1 MKIKVLAM
9 PFQITD
15 IVGIIRNQNITSVK
29 NPEKQSMQRPTKEQI
44 RELPLYVG
52 LDFYNIEIIENERD
66 AAKVL
71 NELENEVCLGF
82 DTESKPIF
90 LKGEI
95 SPGPTLIQLATQS
108 KAFLFPARFPAAIA
122 CAKSILCNPSIKK
135 VGFGISGDIKELRTK
150 LDINIVNTLDLS
162 TKLKSLIKDKN
173 RIGARSGVAMVLK
186 SRLGKGAQKSNWG
199 AYPLRKNQILYAA
212 NDAHSAICVENTL
225 LNADLD

>member
-1 MKIKVLAM
+1 MM
-9 PFQITD
+9 RFQVVYIEGM
-15 IVGIIRNQNITSVK
+15 IQNQNITPMK
-29 NPEKQSMQRPTKEQI
+29 NPVRLSMQRPSKEQI

-52 LDFYNIEIIENERD
+52 LDFSNIEIIESEHD
-66 AAKVL
+66 AAKAL
-71 NELENEVCLGF
+71 NELKNEVRLGF

-122 CAKSILCNPSIKK
+122 CAKAILSNPNIKK

-162 TKLKSLIKDKN
+162 TKLKGLIKDKN
-173 RIGARSGVAMVLK
+173 RIGARSGVAMVLN

-199 AYPLRKNQILYAA
+199 AYPLTKNQILYAA
-212 NDAHSAICVENTL
+212 NDAHSAICVEYTL
-225 LNADLD
+225 LDAD